1 MKVEH
6 KGSRYIAC
14 SSYAEREI
22 PKAAGFRWDG
32 VNKYWWTSDPAI
44 AAKLGSEEAIA
55 TALVEQK
62 AREVK
67 KEEAVSASRAATSD
81 VELPCPEGLAYLPY
95 QRAGIATALNRPNVL
110 FGDEMGLGKTIQ
122 AIGVINA
129 DESIKTVLVI
139 CPAGLRLNWK
149 REMAKWFTRD
159 MPAVIVSSTSWP
171 EGFAVSII
179 NYDILAKHEKR
190 LHETN
195 WDCVIVDESHYC
207 KNPKAKRTIAVV
219 GRDKSRNEEAL
230 PGIQAR
236 RRIMLTGTPIPNR
249 PIEGQPLF
257 HWLAPDEYGFKFF
270 PYAKR
275 YAAAYQNSYGWDFSG
290 ASNLDELQRKLRST
304 IMIRRLKADVLTE
317 LPAKRR
323 QVVEIPANGD
333 AKVVEA
339 EVRAYTASEERI
351 DALRVAVELAKA
363 ADATS
368 YQNAVDQL
376 RDAVQA
382 AFTEMAALRHATA
395 LAKVPRV
402 VEHILDS
409 LAEEGHK
416 IVVFSWHRDVI
427 AAICEALS
435 QEKIEA
441 VSVTGDTPMQA
452 RQNAVDRFQ
461 SAPECRV
468 FVGNI
473 QAAGVGITLTAASH
487 VIFAELDWV
496 PGNITQAEDRCHRI
510 GQRNSVLVQHI
521 VLDGSIDARMA
532 KTLIEKQAVLD
543 AALDRETPEPVA
555 PVTPAREKAATE
567 SLTRSKLDDVAAKL
581 TPEQISAI
589 HEGLRILA
597 AVDRDHAATLNGV
610 GYSKIDSGIG
620 HSLAERLSLTPRQA
634 ALGQKIVHRYRR
646 QLGTDL
652 IAVADGIVKVQ
663 EATLC

>member
-1 MKVEH
+1 MQVKQEG
-6 KGSRYIAC
+6 KRYIAC

-32 VNKYWWTSDPAI
+32 LAKVWWTSDPTI
-44 AAKLGSEEAIA
+44 AAKIGSEEAIA
-55 TALVEQK
+55 IALAERA
-62 AREVK
+62 AREAK
-67 KEEAVSASRAATSD
+67 KEEAVVASRSASSD
-81 VELPCPEGLAYLPY
+81 AELPCPEGLAYLPY
-95 QRAGIATALNRPNVL
+95 QRAGIATALDRPNVL

-139 CPAGLRLNWK
+139 CPAGLRLNWQ
-149 REMAKWFTRD
+149 REMAKWLTRD
-159 MPAVIVSSTSWP
+159 MPNVIVTGTSWP
-171 EGFAVSII
+171 DGFPISII
-179 NYDILAKHEKR
+179 NYDILSKHDAR
-190 LHETN
+190 LHSTA

-219 GRDKSRNEEAL
+219 GRDKSSKEDAL
-230 PGIQAR
+230 PGINAR

-257 HWLAPDEYGFKFF
+257 HWLSPDEYGFRFF

-275 YAAAYQNSYGWDFSG
+275 YADAHQNGYGWDFSG
-290 ASNLDELQRKLRST
+290 ASHLDELQSKLRST
-304 IMIRRLKADVLTE
+304 IMIRRLKVDVLTE

-333 AKVVEA
+333 SRIVDA
-339 EVRAYTASEERI
+339 ENQAYAASEERI
-351 DALRVAVELAKA
+351 NSLRVAVELAKA
-363 ADATS
+363 AEPNVYQDAVES
-368 YQNAVDQL
+368 L

-382 AFTEMAALRHATA
+382 AFSEMSALRHATA

-416 IVVFSWHRDVI
+416 IVVFAWHRDVI
-427 AAICEALS
+427 AAICAALAS
-435 QEKIEA
+435 ENIEA
-441 VSVTGDTPMQA
+441 VSITGDTPMQA
-452 RQNAVDRFQ
+452 RQSAVDRFQ
-461 SAPECRV
+461 TVSECRV
-468 FVGNI
+468 VVGNI

-510 GQRNSVLVQHI
+510 GQLNSVLVQHI

-532 KTLIEKQAVLD
+532 KALVEKQVVLD
-543 AALDRETPEPVA
+543 AALDNERAAIVA
-555 PVTPAREKAATE
+555 PVTPSREKAATE
-567 SLTRSKLDDVAAKL
+567 STTRTKLDEVAAKL
-581 TPEQISAI
+581 TTEQIAAI
-589 HEGLRILA
+589 HEGLKLLA
-597 AVDRDHAATLNGV
+597 TMDRDHAATLNGV
-610 GYSKIDSGIG
+610 GYSKMDSQIG
-620 HSLAERLSLTPRQA
+620 HSLAEAIRLTPRQA

-646 QLGTDL
+646 QLGDDL
-652 IAVADGIVKVQ
+652 VAVADGK
-663 EATLC
+663 L